1 VPDIKWKVTKKFAFP
16 KNLGQKYKP
25 NDSAVTELKRKGKKM
40 QSRLRD
46 IYEKNIVPELIKEFG
61 YKNTFA
67 VPKLSKIVLNMGVG
81 EAVSDKKKLDS
92 AAADLTAIAAQK
104 SIITHAKKSIA
115 TYRLR
120 EGQAIG
126 TKVTLRGK
134 RMYDFLD
141 KLITVALPRVKDFRG
156 LSKSKFDGRGNYAFG
171 IKEHLIFPE
180 ISVDKIDAIRGMDI
194 VIVTT
199 AKTDDEARALL
210 TKIGLPLVLK

>member
-1 VPDIKWKVTKKFAFP
+1 
-16 KNLGQKYKP
+16 
-25 NDSAVTELKRKGKKM
+25 M
-40 QSRLRD
+40 QSRLRE
-46 IYEKNIVPELIKEFG
+46 IYEKEIVPELVKEFG
-61 YKNTFA
+61 YKNMLA

-81 EAVSDKKKLDS
+81 EAVLDKKKLD
-92 AAADLTAIAAQK
+92 AAVTDLTAIAAQK
-104 SIITHAKKSIA
+104 PIITHAKKSIA

-141 KLITVALPRVKDFRG
+141 KLIMVALPRVKDFRG

-180 ISVDKIDAIRGMDI
+180 ISIDKIDSIRGMDI
-194 VIVTT
+194 VIATT

-210 TKIGLPLVLK
+210 TKLGLPLVLK

>member
-1 VPDIKWKVTKKFAFP
+1 
-16 KNLGQKYKP
+16 
-25 NDSAVTELKRKGKKM
+25 M

-46 IYEKNIVPELIKEFG
+46 IYEKEVVPELVKEFG
-61 YKNTFA
+61 YTNKLA

-81 EAVSDKKKLDS
+81 EAVSDKKKLD
-92 AAADLTAIAAQK
+92 AAVADLTAIAAQK
-104 SIITHAKKSIA
+104 PIITHAKKSIA

-141 KLITVALPRVKDFRG
+141 KLIVVALPRVKDFRG

-180 ISVDKIDAIRGMDI
+180 ISIDKIDSIRGMDI
-194 VIVTT
+194 VIATT

-210 TKIGLPLVLK
+210 SKIGLPLVLK

>member
-1 VPDIKWKVTKKFAFP
+1 
-16 KNLGQKYKP
+16 
-25 NDSAVTELKRKGKKM
+25 M
-40 QSRLRD
+40 QSRLRE
-46 IYEKNIVPELIKEFG
+46 IYEKNVVPELVKEFG
-61 YKNTFA
+61 YANPMA
-67 VPKLSKIVLNMGVG
+67 VPRLDKIVLNMGVG
-81 EAVSDKKKLDS
+81 SAVSDKKKLES
-92 AAADLTAIAAQK
+92 AVADLTAIAAQK
-104 SIITHAKKSIA
+104 PVVTKAKKSIA

-141 KLITVALPRVKDFRG
+141 KLITVALPRVKDFHG

-180 ISVDKIDAIRGMDI
+180 ISVEKMDSIIGMDI
-194 VIVTT
+194 VIATT
-199 AKTDDEARALL
+199 AKTDAEGLALL

>member
-1 VPDIKWKVTKKFAFP
+1 
-16 KNLGQKYKP
+16 
-25 NDSAVTELKRKGKKM
+25 M
-40 QSRLRD
+40 QSRLRE
-46 IYEKNIVPELIKEFG
+46 IYEKEIVPELVKEFG
-61 YKNTFA
+61 YKNMLA

-81 EAVSDKKKLDS
+81 EAVADKKKLD
-92 AAADLTAIAAQK
+92 AAVVDLTAIAAQK
-104 SIITHAKKSIA
+104 PIITHAKKSIA

-141 KLITVALPRVKDFRG
+141 KLMTVALPRVKDFRG

-171 IKEHLIFPE
+171 VKEHLIFPE
-180 ISVDKIDAIRGMDI
+180 ISIDKIDSIRGMDI
-194 VIVTT
+194 VIATT

>member
-1 VPDIKWKVTKKFAFP
+1 
-16 KNLGQKYKP
+16 
-25 NDSAVTELKRKGKKM
+25 M
-40 QSRLRD
+40 QSRLREF
-46 IYEKNIVPELIKEFG
+46 YEKQIVPELVKEFG
-61 YKNTFA
+61 YTNALA

-81 EAVSDKKKLDS
+81 EAVADKKKMDA
-92 AAADLTAIAAQK
+92 AAADLTAIAAQN
-104 SIITHAKKSIA
+104 SVITHAKKSIA

-194 VIVTT
+194 VIATT

>member
-1 VPDIKWKVTKKFAFP
+1 
-16 KNLGQKYKP
+16 
-25 NDSAVTELKRKGKKM
+25 M
-40 QSRLRD
+40 QSRLRE
-46 IYEKNIVPELIKEFG
+46 IYEKEIVPELVKEFG
-61 YKNTFA
+61 YKNALA
-67 VPKLSKIVLNMGVG
+67 VPKLTKIVLNMGVG
-81 EAVSDKKKLDS
+81 EAVSDKKKLD
-92 AAADLTAIAAQK
+92 AAVVDLTAIAAQK
-104 SIITHAKKSIA
+104 PIVTHARKSIA

-141 KLITVALPRVKDFRG
+141 RLITVALPRVKDFRG

-194 VIVTT
+194 VIATT

>member
-1 VPDIKWKVTKKFAFP
+1 
-16 KNLGQKYKP
+16 
-25 NDSAVTELKRKGKKM
+25 M
-40 QSRLRD
+40 QSRLRE
-46 IYEKNIVPELIKEFG
+46 IYEKEIVPELLKEFG
-61 YKNTFA
+61 YTNALA
-67 VPKLSKIVLNMGVG
+67 VPKLTKIVLNMGVG
-81 EAVSDKKKLDS
+81 EAVSDKKKLD
-92 AAADLTAIAAQK
+92 AAVVDLTAIAAQK
-104 SIITHAKKSIA
+104 PVVTRAKKSIA

-120 EGQAIG
+120 EGQPIG

-171 IKEHLIFPE
+171 VKEHLIFPE

-194 VIVTT
+194 VIATT

>member
-1 VPDIKWKVTKKFAFP
+1 
-16 KNLGQKYKP
+16 
-25 NDSAVTELKRKGKKM
+25 M

-46 IYEKNIVPELIKEFG
+46 IYEKNVVPELIKEFG
-61 YKNTFA
+61 YKNA
-67 VPKLSKIVLNMGVG
+67 LEVPKLTKIVLNMGVG

-92 AAADLTAIAAQK
+92 AAADLTAIAGQK
-104 SIITHAKKSIA
+104 SVITRAKKSIA

-134 RMYDFLD
+134 KMYDFLD
-141 KLITVALPRVKDFRG
+141 KLIVVALPRVKDFRG

-194 VIVTT
+194 VIATT

>member
-1 VPDIKWKVTKKFAFP
+1 
-16 KNLGQKYKP
+16 
-25 NDSAVTELKRKGKKM
+25 M
-40 QSRLRD
+40 QSRLRE
-46 IYEKNIVPELIKEFG
+46 IYEKEIVPELIKEFG
-61 YKNTFA
+61 YKNA
-67 VPKLSKIVLNMGVG
+67 LEVPKLTKIVLNMGVG
-81 EAVSDKKKLDS
+81 EAVADKKKLDS
-92 AAADLTAIAAQK
+92 AVADMTAIAAQK
-104 SIITHAKKSIA
+104 PIVTHAKKSIA

-126 TKVTLRGK
+126 CKVTLRGK

-141 KLITVALPRVKDFRG
+141 KLIVVALPRVKDFRG

-180 ISVDKIDAIRGMDI
+180 ISVDKIDSIRGMDI
-194 VIVTT
+194 VIATT

>member
-1 VPDIKWKVTKKFAFP
+1 
-16 KNLGQKYKP
+16 
-25 NDSAVTELKRKGKKM
+25 M
-40 QSRLRD
+40 QSRLRE
-46 IYEKNIVPELIKEFG
+46 IYEKEIVPELVKEFG
-61 YKNTFA
+61 YKNSFA
-67 VPKLSKIVLNMGVG
+67 VPKLTKIVLNMGVG
-81 EAVSDKKKLDS
+81 EAVSDKKKLD
-92 AAADLTAIAAQK
+92 AAVVDLTAIAAQK
-104 SIITHAKKSIA
+104 PVVTHARKSIA

-194 VIVTT
+194 VIATT
-199 AKTDDEARALL
+199 AKTDEEARALL

>member
-1 VPDIKWKVTKKFAFP
+1 
-16 KNLGQKYKP
+16 
-25 NDSAVTELKRKGKKM
+25 M
-40 QSRLRD
+40 QSRLRE
-46 IYEKNIVPELIKEFG
+46 IYEKQVVPELVKEFG
-61 YKNTFA
+61 YTNALA
-67 VPKLSKIVLNMGVG
+67 VPKITKIVLNMGVG
-81 EAVSDKKKLDS
+81 EAVSDKKKLD
-92 AAADLTAIAAQK
+92 AAVVDLTAIAAQK
-104 SIITHAKKSIA
+104 PVVTRAKKSIA

-180 ISVDKIDAIRGMDI
+180 ISVDKIDSIRGMDI
-194 VIVTT
+194 VIATT

>member
-1 VPDIKWKVTKKFAFP
+1 
-16 KNLGQKYKP
+16 
-25 NDSAVTELKRKGKKM
+25 M
-40 QSRLRD
+40 QSRLREV
-46 IYEKNIVPELIKEFG
+46 YEKEIVPELVKEFG
-61 YKNTFA
+61 YKNMFA
-67 VPKLSKIVLNMGVG
+67 VPKLTKIVLNMGVG
-81 EAVSDKKKLDS
+81 EAVSDKKKLD
-92 AAADLTAIAAQK
+92 AAVVDLTAIAAQK
-104 SIITHAKKSIA
+104 PVITHAKKSIA

>member
-1 VPDIKWKVTKKFAFP
+1 
-16 KNLGQKYKP
+16 
-25 NDSAVTELKRKGKKM
+25 M
-40 QSRLRD
+40 QSRLRE

-61 YKNTFA
+61 YKNA
-67 VPKLSKIVLNMGVG
+67 LEVPKLTKIVLNMGVG
-81 EAVSDKKKLDS
+81 EAVSDKKKLD
-92 AAADLTAIAAQK
+92 AAVADLMAIAAQK
-104 SIITHAKKSIA
+104 PVVTHAKKSIA

-141 KLITVALPRVKDFRG
+141 KLIVVALPRVKDFRG

-180 ISVDKIDAIRGMDI
+180 ISVDKIDSIRGMDI
-194 VIVTT
+194 VIATT

-210 TKIGLPLVLK
+210 TKLGLPLVLK

>member
-1 VPDIKWKVTKKFAFP
+1 
-16 KNLGQKYKP
+16 
-25 NDSAVTELKRKGKKM
+25 M
-40 QSRLRD
+40 QSRLRE
-46 IYEKNIVPELIKEFG
+46 IYEKKIVPELVQEFG
-61 YKNTFA
+61 YKNVFA

-104 SIITHAKKSIA
+104 SIVTHAKKSIA

-120 EGQAIG
+120 QGQAIG
-126 TKVTLRGK
+126 AKVTLRGK

-180 ISVDKIDAIRGMDI
+180 ISVDKIDSIRGMDI
-194 VIVTT
+194 VIATT

>member
-1 VPDIKWKVTKKFAFP
+1 
-16 KNLGQKYKP
+16 
-25 NDSAVTELKRKGKKM
+25 M
-40 QSRLRD
+40 QSRLRE
-46 IYEKNIVPELIKEFG
+46 IYEKEIVPELIKEFG
-61 YKNTFA
+61 YKNA
-67 VPKLSKIVLNMGVG
+67 LEVPKLDKIVLNMGVG
-81 EAVSDKKKLDS
+81 EAVADKKKLDS

-104 SIITHAKKSIA
+104 SVITHAKKSIA

-120 EGQAIG
+120 EGQPIG
-126 TKVTLRGK
+126 CKVTLRGK

-194 VIVTT
+194 VIATT

>member
-1 VPDIKWKVTKKFAFP
+1 
-16 KNLGQKYKP
+16 
-25 NDSAVTELKRKGKKM
+25 M
-40 QSRLRD
+40 QSRLRE
-46 IYEKNIVPELIKEFG
+46 IYEKQVVPELVKEFG
-61 YKNTFA
+61 YTNALA
-67 VPKLSKIVLNMGVG
+67 VPKMTKIVLNMGVG
-81 EAVSDKKKLDS
+81 EAVSDKKKLD
-92 AAADLTAIAAQK
+92 AAVVDLTAIAAQK
-104 SIITHAKKSIA
+104 PVVTRAKKSIA

-180 ISVDKIDAIRGMDI
+180 ISVDKIDSIRGMDI
-194 VIVTT
+194 VIATT

>member
-1 VPDIKWKVTKKFAFP
+1 
-16 KNLGQKYKP
+16 
-25 NDSAVTELKRKGKKM
+25 M
-40 QSRLRD
+40 QSRLRE
-46 IYEKNIVPELIKEFG
+46 IYEKNVVPELVKEFG
-61 YKNTFA
+61 YKNA
-67 VPKLSKIVLNMGVG
+67 LEVPKLTKIVLNMGVG

-92 AAADLTAIAAQK
+92 AVADLTAIAAQK
-104 SIITHAKKSIA
+104 AIVTHAKKSIA

-141 KLITVALPRVKDFRG
+141 RLIVIALPRVKDFRG

-180 ISVDKIDAIRGMDI
+180 ISVDKIDSIRGMDI
-194 VIVTT
+194 VIATT

>member
-1 VPDIKWKVTKKFAFP
+1 MR
-16 KNLGQKYKP
+16 
-25 NDSAVTELKRKGKKM
+25 E
-40 QSRLRD
+40 
-46 IYEKNIVPELIKEFG
+46 IYEKQIVPELVKEFG
-61 YKNTFA
+61 YTNALA
-67 VPKLSKIVLNMGVG
+67 VPKLTKIVLNMGVG
-81 EAVSDKKKLDS
+81 EAVSDKKKLD
-92 AAADLTAIAAQK
+92 AAVADLTAIAAQK
-104 SIITHAKKSIA
+104 SVITRAKKSIA

-156 LSKSKFDGRGNYAFG
+156 LSKSKFDGRGNHAFG

-194 VIVTT
+194 VIATT